1 MGRYRDF
8 WPIYLGAHR
17 GKWTQRFHLVAS
29 TIGAIGVFTAI
40 GIGMPLVAPA
50 GILLALTL
58 AFGSHYLIEGNHPT
72 IAKNP
77 LWSAVGDLNM
87 CFLLVTGRLP
97 AEMKRMGLE
106 RPIVERFVWAK
117 AKS

>member
-8 WPIYLGAHR
+8 WPIYLAAHR
-17 GKWTQRFHLVAS
+17 GIWTQRIHLFAS
-29 TIGAIGVFTAI
+29 TVGAVAVFSAIGLAE
-40 GIGMPLVAPA
+40 PLLAPA
-50 GILLALTL
+50 GILIALSI
-58 AFGSHYLIEGNHPT
+58 AFSSHYLIEGNHPT

-77 LWSAVGDLNM
+77 LWSAVGDVHM

-97 AEMKRMGLE
+97 AEMKRMGFD
-106 RPIVERFVWAK
+106 RPVHERFVWMR

>member
-8 WPIYLGAHR
+8 WPIYLAAHR
-17 GKWTQRFHLVAS
+17 GTWTQRFHLVAS
-29 TIGAIGVFTAI
+29 TVGAIGL
-40 GIGMPLVAPA
+40 GEPLLAPA
-50 GILLALTL
+50 GILIALSI
-58 AFGSHYLIEGNHPT
+58 AFSSHYLIEGNHPT

-77 LWSAVGDLNM
+77 LWSAVSDVHM
-87 CFLLVTGRLP
+87 CILLVTGRLP

-106 RPIVERFVWAK
+106 RPIVERFIWAK